1 MCGKKYYAI
10 GPIVISTSS
19 LSYTEA
25 DSPTTNSAKTVS
37 SSNKRRWDQ
46 ETTDEPFHKK
56 ADTWQAIRQEEY
68 PEISDKI
75 VTDIDSSAKTPEV
88 DEEEK
93 SSDVNKEAPKK
104 MSGFSI
110 GIKKNK
116 ASPAPIKITLG
127 SQKPKEAPVTL
138 PKTKLSAAAASAFND
153 EEDSEE
159 EEMPPEAKMR
169 MRNIGRE
176 TPTAAGPNSFG
187 KGRLGFCDRQRM
199 IQKEIEKE
207 IQKLQDS

>member
-1 MCGKKYYAI
+1 MYTQYQTACFSVLVCLYI
-10 GPIVISTSS
+10 LITFLIPLS

-127 SQKPKEAPVTL
+127 SQVNAISYLINCVMNTILSHIGDLFVFCKNSSMCYFVTE
-138 PKTKLSAAAASAFND
+138 TKRSTSYI
-153 EEDSEE
+153 
-159 EEMPPEAKMR
+159 AK
-169 MRNIGRE
+169 
-176 TPTAAGPNSFG
+176 
-187 KGRLGFCDRQRM
+187 D
-199 IQKEIEKE
+199 
-207 IQKLQDS
+207 